1 MLRIWFL
8 VIALGLSCMAWAG
21 NELKIIPLRH
31 VFAEDVLPTVQ
42 PLVGVG
48 GTASAV
54 GNKLIVRA
62 SPARMAEI
70 EQVIASMDV
79 ARRTL
84 RITVSR
90 SQNARLGSRE
100 IGATGAVRRG
110 DVTVRTTRNGRT
122 PQGVVVDMNQ
132 RFSNTDEQASEFLSV
147 MDGGRGVIS
156 VGQSIPF
163 TETWVVFTH
172 RYVRVQES
180 VQFHDITT
188 GFSVRP
194 RVIGDEVEI
203 EVAPRISSLSGGVIE
218 FQELATTVRAS
229 LGEWVDLGGTM
240 RSRDEVSRE
249 IFSAASA
256 SGIQD
261 SQLRIKV
268 E

>member
-1 MLRIWFL
+1 MLRTLFL
-8 VIALGLSCMAWAG
+8 FFVLCVSGMAWAG

-42 PLVGVG
+42 PLVGAG

-70 EQVIASMDV
+70 EQVIASIDV
-79 ARRTL
+79 ERRTL
-84 RITVSR
+84 RVTINR
-90 SQNARLGSRE
+90 SGNARSGSRE
-100 IGATGAVRRG
+100 LGASGSVGRG
-110 DVTVRTTRNGRT
+110 DVTVRSTRNGRS
-122 PQGVVVDMNQ
+122 PQGVVIEMNQ
-132 RFSNTDEQASEFLSV
+132 RLVNAEEQSNEFLSV

-163 TETWVVFTH
+163 TETWAIFTR
-172 RYVRVQES
+172 RYVRVQET

-194 RVIGDEVEI
+194 RVIGDEVEL
-203 EVAPRISSLSGGVIE
+203 EVTPRIASFSGGVIE
-218 FQELATTVRAS
+218 FQELATTVR
-229 LGEWVDLGGTM
+229 LREGEWLDLGGTM
-240 RSRDEVSRE
+240 RARDEVSRE

-256 SGIQD
+256 SGRQD